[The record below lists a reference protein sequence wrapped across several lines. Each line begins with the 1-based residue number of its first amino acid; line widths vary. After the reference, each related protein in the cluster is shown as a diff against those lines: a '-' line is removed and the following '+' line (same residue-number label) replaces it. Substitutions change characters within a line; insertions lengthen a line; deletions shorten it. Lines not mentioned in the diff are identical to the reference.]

1 MLRSALVCMALL
13 VTSMAQPPR
22 TPDTEAQRA
31 ALRKLQFL
39 VGKWSGEARVER
51 GPGEPLELIQTEEAQ
66 YKLDG
71 LILTIEG
78 IGKTKAEGK
87 VALQAFGVV
96 SYDDETGTYHMRAYN
111 DGRYLE
117 TDLKLSED
125 GKGITWGFVFGEI
138 KTNSVLR
145 ISEKNE
151 WTERTEV
158 AMGSQPPRRLMEL
171 KVSRQ
176 K

>member
-51 GPGEPLELIQTEEAQ
+51 GSGEPLELIQTEEAQ

-78 IGKTKAEGK
+78 IGRTKAEGK
-87 VALQAFGVV
+87 VAL
-96 SYDDETGTYHMRAYN
+96 
-111 DGRYLE
+111 
-117 TDLKLSED
+117 
-125 GKGITWGFVFGEI
+125 
-138 KTNSVLR
+138 
-145 ISEKNE
+145 
-151 WTERTEV
+151 
-158 AMGSQPPRRLMEL
+158 
-171 KVSRQ
+171 
-176 K
+176 

>member
-1 MLRSALVCMALL
+1 MAML

-31 ALRKLQFL
+31 ALKKLDFL
-39 VGKWSGEARVER
+39 AGKWSGEARVQR

-71 LILTIEG
+71 LILIIEG
-78 IGKTKAEGK
+78 IGKTKGEGK
-87 VALQAFGVV
+87 LSLQAFGVV

-117 TDLKLSED
+117 TDVKLSED
-125 GKGITWGFVFGEI
+125 GKGITWGFALGEF
-138 KTNSVLR
+138 KTSSVLR
-145 ISEKNE
+145 INEKGE
-151 WTERTEV
+151 WTERTDI
-158 AMGSQPPRRLMEL
+158 AIGSQPPRRLMEL
-171 KVSRQ
+171 TVSRQ

>member
-1 MLRSALVCMALL
+1 
-13 VTSMAQPPR
+13 MAQTPR
-22 TPDTEAQRA
+22 SPDTEAQRS
-31 ALRKLQFL
+31 ALKKLDFL
-39 VGKWSGEARVER
+39 VGTWSGEARVQR
-51 GPGEPLELIQTEEAQ
+51 GPGEPLELVQSEEAQ

-87 VALQAFGVV
+87 VALQAFAVV
-96 SYDDETGTYHMRAYN
+96 SYDDETDTYHMRAYN

-125 GKGITWGFVFGEI
+125 GKGITWGFALGEI
-138 KTNSVLR
+138 KTSSVLR
-145 ISEKNE
+145 INQKGE
-151 WTERTEV
+151 WTERTEI
-158 AMGSQPPRRLMEL
+158 AIGSGQPRRYMEL
-171 KVSRQ
+171 TVNRQ